1 MREQPALQLTVFKT
15 LMPELKPTSIAGSV
29 LPLQA
34 AEELVASLSDVVSA
48 RISADASGAISAIHV
63 LVGGETAPKQMV
75 RNIESAL
82 MAQLGLRVDHR
93 KISVAQQARV
103 GAVGVVGS
111 PVEGPKGAPMPTPM
125 ATPMATLVPQI
136 VPQLVVGRAL
146 YFEDVEIRGSR
157 SKGMQCRVTLRRGD
171 QHYVGEADGFESE
184 RSRVE
189 LAARACL
196 AAVVESG
203 KLSVPLVVEG
213 ARVVR
218 FLDRDVVLVG
228 VVARNGRDHVV
239 LMGSCPVRDS
249 AETSAALA
257 VLDATNRW
265 MDGVKG

>member
-1 MREQPALQLTVFKT
+1 
-15 LMPELKPTSIAGSV
+15 
-29 LPLQA
+29 
-34 AEELVASLSDVVSA
+34 LSDVVSA
-48 RISADASGAISAIHV
+48 RISSDASGAITAIHV
-63 LVGGETAPKQMV
+63 LVGGATAPKQMV

-103 GAVGVVGS
+103 VGAVGAVSEVS
-111 PVEGPKGAPMPTPM
+111 APV
-125 ATPMATLVPQI
+125 VPQI
-136 VPQLVVGRAL
+136 VPQIMPQIMPQMVAGRAL

-157 SKGMQCRVTLRRGD
+157 SKGMQCKVTLRRGE

-189 LAARACL
+189 LAARASL

-203 KLSVPLVVEG
+203 KLSVPLVLEG

-228 VVARNGRDHVV
+228 VIARHGRDHTV

>member
-1 MREQPALQLTVFKT
+1 
-15 LMPELKPTSIAGSV
+15 MPERKPTSIAGSV

-48 RISADASGAISAIHV
+48 RISSDVSGAITAIHV
-63 LVGGETAPKQMV
+63 LVGGATAPKQMV

-93 KISVAQQARV
+93 KISVAQQARAV
-103 GAVGVVGS
+103 GAVGAVGAVAEVS
-111 PVEGPKGAPMPTPM
+111 APV
-125 ATPMATLVPQI
+125 VPQI
-136 VPQLVVGRAL
+136 MPQIMPQLVVGRAL

-157 SKGMQCRVTLRRGD
+157 SKGMQCKVTLRRGE

-189 LAARACL
+189 LAARASL

-203 KLSVPLVVEG
+203 KLSVPLVLEG

-228 VVARNGRDHVV
+228 VIARHGRDHTV

>member
-1 MREQPALQLTVFKT
+1 
-15 LMPELKPTSIAGSV
+15 MPERKPTSIAGSV

-48 RISADASGAISAIHV
+48 RISSDASGAITAIHV
-63 LVGGETAPKQMV
+63 LVGGATAPKQMV

-93 KISVAQQARV
+93 KISVAQQARAV
-103 GAVGVVGS
+103 GAVGAVAEVS
-111 PVEGPKGAPMPTPM
+111 APAAPQKVPQSVPQMVPHI
-125 ATPMATLVPQI
+125 VPQI
-136 VPQLVVGRAL
+136 MPQLVVGRAL

-157 SKGMQCRVTLRRGD
+157 SKGMQCKVTLRRGE

-189 LAARACL
+189 LAARASL

-203 KLSVPLVVEG
+203 KLSVPLVLEG

-228 VVARNGRDHVV
+228 VIARHGRDHTV

>member
-1 MREQPALQLTVFKT
+1 
-15 LMPELKPTSIAGSV
+15 MPELKPTSIAGSV

-48 RISADASGAISAIHV
+48 RISSDASGAITAIHV
-63 LVGGETAPKQMV
+63 LVGGATAPKQMV

-93 KISVAQQARV
+93 KISVAQQARAV
-103 GAVGVVGS
+103 GAVAEVSAPAAPQKVPQSVPQVV
-111 PVEGPKGAPMPTPM
+111 PQMVPHI
-125 ATPMATLVPQI
+125 VPQI
-136 VPQLVVGRAL
+136 MPQLVVGRAL

-157 SKGMQCRVTLRRGD
+157 SKGMQCKVTLRRGE

-189 LAARACL
+189 LAARASL

-203 KLSVPLVVEG
+203 RLSVPLVVEG
-213 ARVVR
+213 AKVVS
-218 FLDRDVVLVG
+218 FLDREVVLVG
-228 VVARNGRDHVV
+228 VVARSGRDSTLLV
-239 LMGSCPVRDS
+239 GSCPVRDS

>member
-1 MREQPALQLTVFKT
+1 
-15 LMPELKPTSIAGSV
+15 MPERKPTSIAGSV

-48 RISADASGAISAIHV
+48 RISSDASGAITAIHV
-63 LVGGETAPKQMV
+63 LVGGATAPKQMV

-103 GAVGVVGS
+103 VGAVGAVGAVAEVS
-111 PVEGPKGAPMPTPM
+111 APAAPQI
-125 ATPMATLVPQI
+125 VPQI
-136 VPQLVVGRAL
+136 MPQIMPQLVVGRAL

-157 SKGMQCRVTLRRGD
+157 SKGMQCKVTLRRGE

-189 LAARACL
+189 LAARASL

-203 KLSVPLVVEG
+203 KLSVPLVLEG

-228 VVARNGRDHVV
+228 VIARHGRDHTV

>member
-1 MREQPALQLTVFKT
+1 
-15 LMPELKPTSIAGSV
+15 MPEPKPTSIAGSV

-34 AEELVASLSDVVSA
+34 AEELVASLSNVVSA
-48 RISADASGAISAIHV
+48 RISSDASGAITAIHV
-63 LVGGETAPKQMV
+63 LVGGATAPKQMV

-103 GAVGVVGS
+103 VGAVAEVS
-111 PVEGPKGAPMPTPM
+111 APAAPPKVPQLVPHSVPPMVPHI
-125 ATPMATLVPQI
+125 VPQI
-136 VPQLVVGRAL
+136 MPQLVVGRAL

-157 SKGMQCRVTLRRGD
+157 SKGMQCKVTLRRGE

-189 LAARACL
+189 LAARASL

-203 KLSVPLVVEG
+203 KLSVPLVLEG

-228 VVARNGRDHVV
+228 VIARHGRDHTV

>member
-1 MREQPALQLTVFKT
+1 
-15 LMPELKPTSIAGSV
+15 
-29 LPLQA
+29 
-34 AEELVASLSDVVSA
+34 
-48 RISADASGAISAIHV
+48 
-63 LVGGETAPKQMV
+63 MV

-103 GAVGVVGS
+103 GAAGVVES
-111 PVEGPKGAPMPTPM
+111 PVVGPRGAPM

-203 KLSVPLVVEG
+203 KLSVPLVLEG

>member
-1 MREQPALQLTVFKT
+1 
-15 LMPELKPTSIAGSV
+15 MPELKPTSIAGSV

-48 RISADASGAISAIHV
+48 RISSDVSGAITAIHV
-63 LVGGETAPKQMV
+63 LVGGATAPKQMV

-93 KISVAQQARV
+93 KISVAQQARAV
-103 GAVGVVGS
+103 GAVGAVAEVS
-111 PVEGPKGAPMPTPM
+111 APAAPQKVPQLVPHSVPPM
-125 ATPMATLVPQI
+125 VPHIVPQI
-136 VPQLVVGRAL
+136 MPQLVVGRAL

-157 SKGMQCRVTLRRGD
+157 SKGMQCKVTLRRGE

-189 LAARACL
+189 LAARASL

-203 KLSVPLVVEG
+203 RLSVPLVLEG
-213 ARVVR
+213 AKVVS
-218 FLDRDVVLVG
+218 FLDREVVLVG
-228 VVARNGRDHVV
+228 VVARSGRDSTLLV
-239 LMGSCPVRDS
+239 GSCPVRDS

>member
-1 MREQPALQLTVFKT
+1 
-15 LMPELKPTSIAGSV
+15 MPERKPTSIAGSV

-48 RISADASGAISAIHV
+48 RISSDASGAITAIHV
-63 LVGGETAPKQMV
+63 LVGGATAPKQMV

-93 KISVAQQARV
+93 KISVAQQARAV
-103 GAVGVVGS
+103 GAVAEVS
-111 PVEGPKGAPMPTPM
+111 APAAPQLVPNI
-125 ATPMATLVPQI
+125 VPQI
-136 VPQLVVGRAL
+136 MPQLVVGRAL

-157 SKGMQCRVTLRRGD
+157 SKGMQCKVTLRRGE

-189 LAARACL
+189 LAARASL

-203 KLSVPLVVEG
+203 KLSVPLVLEG

-228 VVARNGRDHVV
+228 VIARHGRDHTV

>member
-1 MREQPALQLTVFKT
+1 
-15 LMPELKPTSIAGSV
+15 MPERKPTSIAGSV

-48 RISADASGAISAIHV
+48 RISSDASGAITAIHV
-63 LVGGETAPKQMV
+63 LVGGATAPKQMV

-103 GAVGVVGS
+103 VGAVGAVSEVS
-111 PVEGPKGAPMPTPM
+111 APV
-125 ATPMATLVPQI
+125 VPQI
-136 VPQLVVGRAL
+136 MPQIMPQLVVGRAL

-157 SKGMQCRVTLRRGD
+157 SKGMQCKVTLRRGE

-189 LAARACL
+189 LAARASL

-203 KLSVPLVVEG
+203 KLSVPLVLEG

-228 VVARNGRDHVV
+228 VIARHGRDHTV

>member
-1 MREQPALQLTVFKT
+1 
-15 LMPELKPTSIAGSV
+15 MPERKPTSIAGSV

-48 RISADASGAISAIHV
+48 RISSDASGAITAIHV
-63 LVGGETAPKQMV
+63 LVGGATAPKQMV

-93 KISVAQQARV
+93 KISVAQQARAV
-103 GAVGVVGS
+103 GAVGAVAEVS
-111 PVEGPKGAPMPTPM
+111 APAAPQI
-125 ATPMATLVPQI
+125 VPQI
-136 VPQLVVGRAL
+136 MPQIMPQLVVGRAL

-157 SKGMQCRVTLRRGD
+157 SKGMQCKVTLRRGE

-189 LAARACL
+189 LAARASL

-203 KLSVPLVVEG
+203 KLSVPLVLEG

-228 VVARNGRDHVV
+228 VIARHGRDHTV

>member
-1 MREQPALQLTVFKT
+1 
-15 LMPELKPTSIAGSV
+15 MPERKPTSIAGSV

-48 RISADASGAISAIHV
+48 RISSDASGAITAIHV
-63 LVGGETAPKQMV
+63 LVGGATVPKQMV

-103 GAVGVVGS
+103 VGAVGAVAEVS
-111 PVEGPKGAPMPTPM
+111 APAAPQI
-125 ATPMATLVPQI
+125 VPQI
-136 VPQLVVGRAL
+136 MPQIMPQLVVGRAL

-157 SKGMQCRVTLRRGD
+157 SKGMQCKVTLRRGE

-189 LAARACL
+189 LAARASL

-203 KLSVPLVVEG
+203 KLSVPLVLEG

-228 VVARNGRDHVV
+228 VIARHGRDHTV

>member
-1 MREQPALQLTVFKT
+1 
-15 LMPELKPTSIAGSV
+15 MPELKPTSIAGSV

-48 RISADASGAISAIHV
+48 RISSDVSGAITAIHV
-63 LVGGETAPKQMV
+63 LVGGATAPKQMV

-93 KISVAQQARV
+93 KISVAQQARAV
-103 GAVGVVGS
+103 GAVGAVAEVS
-111 PVEGPKGAPMPTPM
+111 APAAPQKVPQLV
-125 ATPMATLVPQI
+125 PHIVPQI
-136 VPQLVVGRAL
+136 MPQLVVGRAL

-157 SKGMQCRVTLRRGD
+157 SKGMQCKVTLRRGE

-189 LAARACL
+189 LAARASL

-203 KLSVPLVVEG
+203 KLSVPLVLEG

-228 VVARNGRDHVV
+228 VIARHGRDHTV

>member
-1 MREQPALQLTVFKT
+1 
-15 LMPELKPTSIAGSV
+15 MPELKPTSIAGSV

-48 RISADASGAISAIHV
+48 RISSDVSGAITAIHV
-63 LVGGETAPKQMV
+63 LVGGATAPKQMV

-93 KISVAQQARV
+93 KISVAQQARAV
-103 GAVGVVGS
+103 GAVGAVAEVS
-111 PVEGPKGAPMPTPM
+111 APAAPQKVPQLV
-125 ATPMATLVPQI
+125 PHIVPQI
-136 VPQLVVGRAL
+136 MPQLVVGRAL

-157 SKGMQCRVTLRRGD
+157 SKGMQCKVTLRRGE

-189 LAARACL
+189 LAARASL

-203 KLSVPLVVEG
+203 RLSVPLVLEG
-213 ARVVR
+213 AKVVS
-218 FLDRDVVLVG
+218 FLDREVVLVG
-228 VVARNGRDHVV
+228 VVARSGRDSTLLV
-239 LMGSCPVRDS
+239 GSCPVRDS

>member
-1 MREQPALQLTVFKT
+1 
-15 LMPELKPTSIAGSV
+15 MPELKPTSIAGSV

-48 RISADASGAISAIHV
+48 RISSDASGAITAIHV
-63 LVGGETAPKQMV
+63 LVGGATAPKQMV

-93 KISVAQQARV
+93 KISVAQQARAV
-103 GAVGVVGS
+103 GAVGAVAEVS
-111 PVEGPKGAPMPTPM
+111 APAAPQKVPQSVPQMVPHI
-125 ATPMATLVPQI
+125 VPQI
-136 VPQLVVGRAL
+136 MPQLVVGRAL

-157 SKGMQCRVTLRRGD
+157 SKGMQCKVTLRRGE

-189 LAARACL
+189 LAARASL

-203 KLSVPLVVEG
+203 KLSVPLVLEG

-228 VVARNGRDHVV
+228 VIARHGRDHTV

>member
-1 MREQPALQLTVFKT
+1 
-15 LMPELKPTSIAGSV
+15 MPEPTSIAGSV

-34 AEELVASLSDVVSA
+34 AEELVASLSNVVSA
-48 RISADASGAISAIHV
+48 RISSDASGAITAIHV
-63 LVGGETAPKQMV
+63 LVGGATAPKQMV

-82 MAQLGLRVDHR
+82 MAQLGRRVDHR
-93 KISVAQQARV
+93 KISVVQQARV
-103 GAVGVVGS
+103 VGAVAEVN
-111 PVEGPKGAPMPTPM
+111 APAAPQLVPPM
-125 ATPMATLVPQI
+125 VPHIVPQI
-136 VPQLVVGRAL
+136 MPQLVVGRAL

-157 SKGMQCRVTLRRGD
+157 SKGMQCRVTLRRGE

-189 LAARACL
+189 LAARASL

-203 KLSVPLVVEG
+203 KLRVPLVLEG

-228 VVARNGRDHVV
+228 VIARHGWDHTV

>member
-1 MREQPALQLTVFKT
+1 
-15 LMPELKPTSIAGSV
+15 V

-34 AEELVASLSDVVSA
+34 AAELVARLSDVVSA
-48 RISADASGAISAIHV
+48 RISSDASGAITAIHV
-63 LVGGETAPKQMV
+63 LVGGATAPKQMV

-103 GAVGVVGS
+103 VGAVGAVSEVS
-111 PVEGPKGAPMPTPM
+111 APV
-125 ATPMATLVPQI
+125 VPQI
-136 VPQLVVGRAL
+136 VPQIMPQIMPQMVAGRAL

-157 SKGMQCRVTLRRGD
+157 SKGMQCKVTLRRGE

-189 LAARACL
+189 LAARASL

-203 KLSVPLVVEG
+203 KLSVPLVLEG

-228 VVARNGRDHVV
+228 VIARHGRDHTV

>member
-93 KISVAQQARV
+93 KISVAQQARG
-103 GAVGVVGS
+103 GAAGVVES
-111 PVEGPKGAPMPTPM
+111 PVVGPKGA
-125 ATPMATLVPQI
+125 PMATLVPQI

-189 LAARACL
+189 LAARASL

-203 KLSVPLVVEG
+203 KLSVPLVLEG